1 MIVINNILNLYVI
14 IVSIILTF
22 SLSTIAL
29 KNDSKKVIYINA
41 SEQLLNLE
49 KNITIFTKDII
60 IKQGSIDIRANK
72 VIITYSN
79 SKKIILE
86 AYGTPVTF
94 YQLQEYGKPIQ
105 GHSDFIRYEMEKERI
120 IMTGNAYLEQLDSNI
135 RGDKITYFIK
145 TKQMEAFSNKGKQV
159 ITVLLPYQ
167 LKKISIMKNKIN
179 KNG

>member
-1 MIVINNILNLYVI
+1 M
-14 IVSIILTF
+14 SIILTF
-22 SLSTIAL
+22 SLSAIAL
-29 KNDSKKVIYINA
+29 KHDSKKVIYINA
-41 SEQLLNLE
+41 VKQLLNLE
-49 KNITIFTKDII
+49 KNITIFTKNII

-72 VIITYSN
+72 VIITYADHN
-79 SKKIILE
+79 TKKIILE

-135 RGDKITYFIK
+135 RGDKITYLIK
-145 TKQMEAFSNKGKQV
+145 TQKMEAFSNTGKRV
-159 ITVLLPYQ
+159 TTVLLPYQ
-167 LKKISIMKNKIN
+167 LQEKLSTMKNKIN